1 MTPMRTGSSFGHS
14 QSISHFASGAAA
26 LLCAL
31 QVTAGTGVST
41 AVRPAPSAQASRSA
55 QPAQAA
61 QPDLGAPAIAGQA
74 IDEATGLPSY
84 LVQLRARAR
93 NTTPAAAAEL
103 IDRVLADTIGAAR
116 ARFRYEHAVIG
127 FAASMNPAD
136 AAAVRA
142 HPLVARVEPDMMGAV
157 VSMPEGAPADPNTP
171 NPWGLRRISQANGLA
186 PAFAPCG
193 ADGTGVTV
201 VIIDSGINPDH
212 AEFAGRVQQIKNFYP
227 GAGSN
232 GGRDI
237 RGHGTHVAG
246 CAAGAT
252 TGPAPGA
259 GIISLAVTDAKGDFA
274 YSTAVAALN
283 WIVIPGN
290 VQLPA
295 VVNMSLSGQHR
306 GLSAAVFEEA
316 IFSVMLQGIPVVVAA
331 GNESWPASWMY
342 PAASAF
348 TLTVGATDADDHPA
362 VFSNFGPD
370 VSIWAPGTGI
380 LAADWLRA
388 PNGLRLD
395 RGTSMAS
402 PMVAGVAA
410 LYLQRH
416 PPTTEEL
423 SAPLTIASRTYVALM
438 SAAARGKL
446 TDLTDPARV
455 APGGNAT
462 LAGSANRLLQAC
474 DRVAPITCADDEQ
487 WIGDSKS
494 IILGDGITPIDAS
507 FQCIRNVRHP
517 SGPVSI
523 TVNAASI
530 GIAFQNGSPV
540 GADARL
546 GIIDAATGAVL
557 WNSDLALT
565 QEAID
570 VMAARTVRSSSV
582 AGVYVS
588 WQPVATSGTV
598 GFGYAMTAT
607 VGGGSSCI
615 GDLDGNGSVD
625 GADIAKLLV
634 GWGACPVAPPAC
646 IADLNGDAAV
656 DGQDMAMLLAHWG
669 PCVASSAPGYVAD
682 CNGNPVLRSY
692 YGDSFRD
699 GPGPMVRPMRPDPI
713 NAPNVVY
720 PVTLDCAALGWDS
733 DAGNPNVVS
742 FDDPRTGAG
751 TLSNGQCGQATM
763 AQCYQAGAFFWGRGT
778 NCVGVPGL
786 ASLATLVGCGDGD
799 VSCGLPIG
807 SGQPSAADPATSIVR
822 QTVPAGI
829 TSISSIR
836 LIGSPFNIAG
846 SSSVKVTGYQS
857 APGVPRSM
865 PTSGFEVRV
874 TVRFRDGGAP
884 LVVDRPA
891 IMQPYGAAGEQVGVP
906 SATRLLTVTG
916 ILPPSAREVLSVS
929 VQAMPEGIDSISS
942 IRYMEWA
949 GRVMTADE
957 PGAGAEYSP
966 DAGATWLPLL
976 TPEGARFQAAMCV
989 AR

>member
-1 MTPMRTGSSFGHS
+1 MSPMYTGSSFRQS
-14 QSISHFASGAAA
+14 RSISHFASGAVA
-26 LLCAL
+26 LLFAL
-31 QVTAGTGVST
+31 QVTADTDVST
-41 AVRPAPSAQASRSA
+41 AVRPAP
-55 QPAQAA
+55 PAQANPSA
-61 QPDLGAPAIAGQA
+61 PLAQQVQPDPDAPAIAGQA
-74 IDEATGLPSY
+74 IDESTGLPSY

-93 NTTPAAAAEL
+93 NTTPTAAAEL
-103 IDRVLADTIGAAR
+103 IDRVLAGTIGAAR
-116 ARFRYEHAVIG
+116 ARLRYEHAVIG
-127 FAASMNPAD
+127 FAASMT
-136 AAAVRA
+136 AAEAATLRA
-142 HPLVARVEPDMMGAV
+142 HPLVARVEPDMMGDV
-157 VSMPEGAPADPNTP
+157 VRMPKGVPADPNTP

-193 ADGTGVTV
+193 ADGTGVTM

-212 AEFAGRVQQIKNFYP
+212 AEFAGRIQQIKNFYS

-237 RGHGTHVAG
+237 QGHGTHVAG

-259 GIISLAVTDAKGDFA
+259 GIISLAVTDANGKFA
-274 YSTAVAALN
+274 FSSAVAALN
-283 WIVIPGN
+283 WVVTPGN

-295 VVNMSLSGQHR
+295 VVNMSLSGEHR
-306 GLSAAVFEEA
+306 GLWAAVFEEA
-316 IFSVMLQGIPVVVAA
+316 IANVMLRGIPVVVAA

-348 TLTVGATDADDHPA
+348 TLTVGAADADDHPA

-380 LAADWLRA
+380 LAADWMRA
-388 PNGLRLD
+388 PSGLKLD

-416 PPTTEEL
+416 PPTAEEL
-423 SAPLTIASRTYVALM
+423 TAPLTIASRTYLALM

-474 DRVAPITCADDEQ
+474 DRVAPIACIDEEQ
-487 WIGDSKS
+487 WIGESKS

-523 TVNAASI
+523 TVNAPSI
-530 GIAFQNGSPV
+530 GIAFQNGAPV
-540 GADARL
+540 GKARL
-546 GIIDAATGAVL
+546 RIIDAATSAVL
-557 WNSDLALT
+557 WNSDVVLGLDAM
-565 QEAID
+565 D

-582 AGVYVS
+582 AGVYVA
-588 WQPVATSGTV
+588 WQPVATSGVV

-607 VGGGSSCI
+607 VGGGGSCI

-634 GWGACPVAPPAC
+634 GWGACSAAPLAC

-656 DGQDMAMLLAHWG
+656 DGQDMSTLLVQWG

-692 YGDSFRD
+692 YGDVFRD
-699 GPGPMVRPMRPDPI
+699 GPGPNVRPMRPDPI
-713 NAPNVVY
+713 NSPNFVY

-733 DAGNPNVVS
+733 DAGNQNVVS

-751 TLSNGQCGQATM
+751 TLSSGQCGQATM

-778 NCVGVPGL
+778 NCLDVPGL
-786 ASLATLVGCGDGD
+786 ASLATLAGCGEGD

-807 SGQPSAADPATSIVR
+807 SNQPSVAEPTVSIVR

-829 TSISSIR
+829 NSISSIR
-836 LIGSPFNIAG
+836 LIGSPGNIAS
-846 SSSVKVTGYQS
+846 SSSVKVTGYQL
-857 APGVPRSM
+857 VPSIRRYM
-865 PTSGFEVRV
+865 PTTDFAVRV

-891 IMQPYGAAGEQVGVP
+891 IMQPYGSAGEQLSIP
-906 SATRLLTVTG
+906 SVTRLITVNG

-929 VQAMPEGIDSISS
+929 VQAMPEGIDSLSS
-942 IRYMEWA
+942 IRAMPWA
-949 GRVMTADE
+949 GRSMAADE
-957 PGAGAEYSP
+957 LGAGAEYSP

-989 AR
+989 VR

>member
-1 MTPMRTGSSFGHS
+1 MTPMRTASSFGQSH
-14 QSISHFASGAAA
+14 SISHFVSGVAA
-26 LLCAL
+26 LLFAL
-31 QVTAGTGVST
+31 QVTAGTGVSS
-41 AVRPAPSAQASRSA
+41 AVRPTPSAQATPSVKPT
-55 QPAQAA
+55 QPA

-186 PAFAPCG
+186 PAFTPCG
-193 ADGTGVTV
+193 ADGTGVTM

-212 AEFAGRVQQIKNFYP
+212 TEFAGRVQQVKNFYP

-246 CAAGAT
+246 CAAGTT

-259 GIISLAVTDAKGDFA
+259 GIISLAVTDANGRFQF
-274 YSTAVAALN
+274 STAVAALN
-283 WIVIPGN
+283 WVVIPGN

-295 VVNMSLSGQHR
+295 VVNMSLSGEHR
-306 GLSAAVFEEA
+306 GAAAAVFEEA
-316 IFSVMLQGIPVVVAA
+316 ISSVMLQGIPVVVAA

-348 TLTVGATDADDHPA
+348 ALTVGAADADDHPA
-362 VFSNFGPD
+362 VFSNYGPD

-380 LAADWLRA
+380 LAADWMR
-388 PNGLRLD
+388 PTSGLKLD

-416 PPTTEEL
+416 PPTTEER
-423 SAPLTIASRTYVALM
+423 SAPLTIASRTYLALM

-474 DRVAPITCADDEQ
+474 DRVAPIACADDEQ
-487 WIGDSKS
+487 WIGESKS

-540 GADARL
+540 GAKARL

-557 WNSDLALT
+557 WNSDVVLM
-565 QEAID
+565 QDAID

-582 AGVYVS
+582 AGVYVA

-607 VGGGSSCI
+607 VGGGGSCI

-625 GADIAKLLV
+625 GADLAKLLV
-634 GWGACPVAPPAC
+634 GWGACPTAPPAC
-646 IADLNGDAAV
+646 IADLNGDASV
-656 DGQDMAMLLAHWG
+656 DGHDMGMLLAQWG
-669 PCVASSAPGYVAD
+669 SCVASSAPGYVAD

-692 YGDSFRD
+692 YGDLFRD
-699 GPGPMVRPMRPDPI
+699 GPGTNVRPMRPDPI
-713 NAPNVVY
+713 NSPYLVY

-733 DAGNPNVVS
+733 DAGNQNVVS
-742 FDDPRTGAG
+742 FDDPRAGAG
-751 TLSNGQCGQATM
+751 TLSSGQCGQATY
-763 AQCYQAGAFFWGRGT
+763 AQCYEAGAFFWGRGL
-778 NCVGVPGL
+778 NCQDVPGL
-786 ASLATLVGCGDGD
+786 ASLATLAGCGEGD
-799 VSCGLPIG
+799 VTCGLPIG
-807 SGQPSAADPATSIVR
+807 SDQPSAADPTVSVVR
-822 QTVPAGI
+822 QTLPVGI
-829 TSISSIR
+829 NSISSIR
-836 LIGSPFNIAG
+836 FIGSPGNIAG
-846 SSSVKVTGYQS
+846 SSSVKVTGYQL
-857 APGVPRSM
+857 VPSIRRYM
-865 PTSGFEVRV
+865 PTTDFAVRV

-891 IMQPYGAAGEQVGVP
+891 IMQPYGPAGEQVGVP
-906 SATRLLTVTG
+906 SATRLITVNG
-916 ILPPSAREVLSVS
+916 ILPPSGREVLSVS
-929 VQAMPEGIDSISS
+929 VQAMPEGIDSLSS
-942 IRYMEWA
+942 IRAMTWA
-949 GRVMTADE
+949 GRPMAADE

-966 DAGATWLPLL
+966 DASATWLPLL
-976 TPEGARFQAAMCV
+976 TPEGVRFQAAMCV
-989 AR
+989 VR

>member
-1 MTPMRTGSSFGHS
+1 M
-14 QSISHFASGAAA
+14 
-26 LLCAL
+26 
-31 QVTAGTGVST
+31 
-41 AVRPAPSAQASRSA
+41 
-55 QPAQAA
+55 
-61 QPDLGAPAIAGQA
+61 
-74 IDEATGLPSY
+74 
-84 LVQLRARAR
+84 
-93 NTTPAAAAEL
+93 
-103 IDRVLADTIGAAR
+103 
-116 ARFRYEHAVIG
+116 
-127 FAASMNPAD
+127 
-136 AAAVRA
+136 
-142 HPLVARVEPDMMGAV
+142 
-157 VSMPEGAPADPNTP
+157 
-171 NPWGLRRISQANGLA
+171 
-186 PAFAPCG
+186 
-193 ADGTGVTV
+193 

-212 AEFAGRVQQIKNFYP
+212 AEFAGRVQQVKNFYP

-237 RGHGTHVAG
+237 QGHGTHVAG
-246 CAAGAT
+246 CAVGAT

-259 GIISLAVTDAKGDFA
+259 GIVSLAVADANGRFQF
-274 YSTAVAALN
+274 STLVAALN

-295 VVNMSLSGQHR
+295 VVNISLGGQLR
-306 GLSAAVFEEA
+306 GTTAAVVEEA
-316 IFSVMLQGIPVVVAA
+316 FSIVMLQGIPVVVAA
-331 GNESWPASWMY
+331 GNESWPASWIY

-348 TLTVGATDADDHPA
+348 TLTVGAADADDHPA
-362 VFSNFGPD
+362 VFSNYGPC

-380 LAADWLRA
+380 LAADWLR
-388 PNGLRLD
+388 PNGIKVS

-402 PMVAGVAA
+402 PIVAGVAA

-416 PPTTEEL
+416 PPTTDEL
-423 SAPLTIASRTYVALM
+423 SAPFTIASRTYLALM

-474 DRVAPITCADDEQ
+474 DRVAPISCVDDEQ

-507 FQCIRNVRHP
+507 FQCTRNVRHP
-517 SGPVSI
+517 SGPVSV
-523 TVNAASI
+523 TVNAASV
-530 GIAFQNGSPV
+530 GVEFQNGFPV
-540 GADARL
+540 GAKARI

-557 WNSDLALT
+557 WNSDLALG
-565 QEAID
+565 QEPIET
-570 VMAARTVRSSSV
+570 MAARTVRSSSV
-582 AGVYVS
+582 AGVYVV
-588 WQPVATSGTV
+588 WQPVATSGAV

-607 VGGGSSCI
+607 VGGSGSCI
-615 GDLDGNGSVD
+615 GDLDGSGSVD

-656 DGQDMAMLLAHWG
+656 DGQDMALLLAHWG
-669 PCVASSAPGYVAD
+669 PCVASTAPGYMAD

-692 YGDSFRD
+692 YGDALRD
-699 GPGPMVRPMRPDPI
+699 GPGPRVRPMRPDPI

-733 DAGNPNVVS
+733 DAGNPWVSS
-742 FDDPRTGAG
+742 FDDPRTGAC
-751 TLSNGQCGQATM
+751 TLPSGECGQAIL
-763 AQCYQAGAFFWGRGT
+763 AQCYQAGGFFWGRDT
-778 NCVGVPGL
+778 NCVDVPGL
-786 ASLATLVGCGDGD
+786 ASLATLAGCGDGD
-799 VSCGLPIG
+799 VSCGLPLG
-807 SGQPSAADPATSIVR
+807 GDQPSIADATSSIVR
-822 QTVPAGI
+822 QMVPAGI

-846 SSSVKVTGYQS
+846 SASVLVTGYPS
-857 APGVPRSM
+857 VPVQPRYM

-874 TVRFRDGGAP
+874 TVQFRDGGAP

-891 IMQPYGAAGEQVGVP
+891 IMQPYGTAGEQVSVP
-906 SATRLLTVTG
+906 FATRLLTVNG
-916 ILPPSAREVLSVS
+916 ILPPSGREVLSVS
-929 VQAMPEGIDSISS
+929 VRALPEGIDTFSS
-942 IRYMEWA
+942 IRYMSWA
-949 GRVMTADE
+949 GRVMTAEE

-989 AR
+989 VR